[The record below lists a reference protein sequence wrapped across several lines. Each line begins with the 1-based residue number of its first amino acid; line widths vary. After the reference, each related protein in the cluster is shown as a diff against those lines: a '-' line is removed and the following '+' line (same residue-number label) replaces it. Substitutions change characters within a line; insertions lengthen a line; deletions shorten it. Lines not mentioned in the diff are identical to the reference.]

1 MKKLLIRIFDGPLEP
16 LFYISYHFFTNME
29 YRIIN
34 IIWWLQG
41 YRKPDKK
48 EITKVVDNV
57 TFIYK
62 SFERQNMAKKL
73 YKNIQSFYPGAKV
86 VIADDSLH
94 PLKIKDKHH
103 SLQIIQLPFN
113 SGLSVGLN
121 KALEEVNTPFV
132 MRMDD
137 DELLTLKS
145 CVDKEIDFLKQHP
158 EIDLVGFGV
167 LSAPKCISPEKS
179 SVLYYRQTMKQAPK
193 KLKIPHLTP
202 IDDHH
207 VVVGKSPNIF
217 LVHTNKLKE
226 IGWDNNIRMIDHND
240 FFMRAAGKIVSVINP
255 LSAVFHYHNHFDSH
269 YKKYR
274 MDIFQDRIYIMSKYL
289 KK

>member
-1 MKKLLIRIFDGPLEP
+1 MKKLLRRGSDGPLEP
-16 LFYISYHFFTNME
+16 LFNISYHFFTMIE
-29 YRIIN
+29 YKMIN
-34 IIWWLQG
+34 IKCWLQG

-62 SFERQNMAKKL
+62 SFERQNMAKKM

-86 VIADDSLH
+86 IIADDSLH
-94 PLKIKDKHH
+94 PLKINDKYH

-121 KALEEVNTPFV
+121 KALEQVKTPFV

-145 CVDKEIDFLKQHP
+145 SIGKEIDFLKEHI

-167 LSAPKCISPEKS
+167 LSAPRCLSSEKS
-179 SVLYYRQTMKQAPK
+179 AILYYQQTMEQAPK
-193 KLKIPHLTP
+193 K
-202 IDDHH
+202 
-207 VVVGKSPNIF
+207 
-217 LVHTNKLKE
+217 
-226 IGWDNNIRMIDHND
+226 
-240 FFMRAAGKIVSVINP
+240 
-255 LSAVFHYHNHFDSH
+255 
-269 YKKYR
+269 
-274 MDIFQDRIYIMSKYL
+274 
-289 KK
+289 